1 MRSAQATGYAAVL
14 AVKDAALAMMARA
27 AELDERIDAAGPH
40 RALGAWRAALPVAAG
55 GGAAAARAHF
65 DRARQLA
72 PDNLLG
78 RVAEA
83 ETYAVLVQD
92 VALFD
97 ALLAE
102 VARVRPG
109 PRSRARPRERARP
122 AARDGAARAQGA
134 AVLIPEARVPNVL
147 AHPRAASAVL
157 ATALALAACHPRRP
171 PPDLSLDPGP
181 LLAQVRAAQ
190 ARVQRV
196 SGEARVKVEAKGMR
210 TAVAVREFI
219 AAEKPDRLHVE
230 VLDFFGNAGAVL
242 AASGGRFQL
251 YDAKERVFYRGEAT
265 PENLAR
271 LVPLPL
277 PAEDLVTILCGSAP
291 LLERPVDVEARGGVL
306 VLSLEEDGR
315 TQEVRVGEKA
325 AVERASVVS
334 VPPQGARAYSLDFDA
349 FRPLTGGPLP
359 RRGAPARR

>member
-1 MRSAQATGYAAVL
+1 MPS
-14 AVKDAALAMMARA
+14 
-27 AELDERIDAAGPH
+27 
-40 RALGAWRAALPVAAG
+40 
-55 GGAAAARAHF
+55 
-65 DRARQLA
+65 
-72 PDNLLG
+72 
-78 RVAEA
+78 
-83 ETYAVLVQD
+83 
-92 VALFD
+92 
-97 ALLAE
+97 
-102 VARVRPG
+102 
-109 PRSRARPRERARP
+109 
-122 AARDGAARAQGA
+122 
-134 AVLIPEARVPNVL
+134 VL

-171 PPDLSLDPGP
+171 PPDLSRDPGP

-230 VLDFFGNAGAVL
+230 VLDFFGNVGAVL

-334 VPPQGARAYSLDFDA
+334 VPPHGARAYSLDFDA
-349 FRPLTGGPLP
+349 FRPLTGGRFPGEVRLRADDP
-359 RRGAPARR
+359 RVRLDLRWGEEVEVNGELDGVRFTLDPPRGARVVDLDAAPAEVPDVFRDGVPVEDSGGPPAPALEGP